1 MSVEPLPENRDE
13 LALSLGESGLS
24 DDIVGHLAAQA
35 RPAVLLIT
43 SEAEED
49 ELPLGASKIGGR
61 PDLPSS
67 TAWPARPPY
76 PDASRRAERLR
87 RRAER
92 LLGESRK
99 PRSWM
104 SAEQAD
110 RFSRELEARAN
121 AVEAS
126 FPLAFLGQFDLSELA
141 QKQGFDPTL
150 PAEGRLLLFYDFWE
164 MPEEFVPEA
173 SVGWQLIWDQTPVS
187 GLVRAPIPAELS
199 SISNDEWSCVFRAAQ
214 ISTRSVITPIPPNDK
229 SWDAF
234 PLDDDEALET
244 YQEWLEQFGRPDRY
258 DRDNHQ
264 IGGFPQ
270 TLQNG
275 LQARAQLAANGVYCG
290 ASEVWQTDT
299 AKELLKSAQEWRLV
313 LQIGVDRHAGIKPPG
328 AYYVI
333 MREQDIA
340 ARRFDLARVT
350 YQCD

>member
-1 MSVEPLPENRDE
+1 MSVEPLPEDRDE
-13 LALSLGESGLS
+13 LALSLSESGLS
-24 DDIVGHLAAQA
+24 DDIVAHLAAQA

-43 SEAEED
+43 SVAEEH
-49 ELPLGASKIGGR
+49 ELPPGASKIGGR
-61 PDLPSS
+61 PDMPRGA
-67 TAWPARPPY
+67 AWPTRPPY

-104 SAEQAD
+104 SPDQAD
-110 RFSRELEARAN
+110 RSGRELDARAN
-121 AVEAS
+121 AVATQ
-126 FPLAFLGQFDLSELA
+126 FPMAFLGQFDLSELA
-141 QKQGFDPTL
+141 RDEGFDATL
-150 PAEGRLLLFYDFWE
+150 SNEGRLLLFYDFWE

-173 SVGWQLIWDQTPVS
+173 SVGWRLIWDRTPTS
-187 GLVRAPIPAELS
+187 ELVRADVPAELS
-199 SISNDEWSCVFRAAQ
+199 SISNDEWSCVFRAAR
-214 ISTRSVITPIPPNDK
+214 ISARSVITPIPPSDK

-234 PLDDDEALET
+234 PLDDDDALET
-244 YQEWLEQFGRPDRY
+244 YQEWLDQFGTPDMN

-264 IGGFPQ
+264 LGGFPQ
-270 TLQNG
+270 PLQNG
-275 LQARAQLAANGVYCG
+275 LQARSQLAANGVNCG
-290 ASEVWQTDT
+290 TSEVWQTDT
-299 AKELLKSAQEWRLV
+299 AKELLKSAGEWRLV

-328 AYYVI
+328 AFYVI

>member
-1 MSVEPLPENRDE
+1 MSAEPFPKDRDD
-13 LALSLGESGLS
+13 LALSLSESGLS
-24 DDIVGHLAAQA
+24 DDIVAHLAAQA
-35 RPAVLLIT
+35 RPAVLLVT
-43 SEAEED
+43 GAAEED

-61 PDLPSS
+61 PDMPRG
-67 TAWPARPPY
+67 TAWPTRPAY
-76 PDASRRAERLR
+76 PDASRRAERHR

-92 LLGESRK
+92 LLGESRR

-104 SAEQAD
+104 SPEQAD

-121 AVEAS
+121 AVEAP
-126 FPLAFLGQFDLSELA
+126 FPLTFFGQFNLSELA
-141 QKQGFDPTL
+141 REDGFDRAL

-173 SVGWQLIWDQTPVS
+173 SVGWRLMWDQTPVS
-187 GLVRAPIPAELS
+187 ELVRAPIPAELS
-199 SISNDEWSCVFRAAQ
+199 SISNDEWSCVFRATR
-214 ISTRSVITPIPPNDK
+214 ISARSVITPIPPNDK

-234 PLDDDEALET
+234 PLDDDDALET
-244 YQEWLEQFGRPDRY
+244 YQEWLEQFGTPDRN

-264 IGGFPQ
+264 LGGFPQ
-270 TLQNG
+270 PLQNG
-275 LQARAQLAANGVYCG
+275 LQARSQLAANGVYCG
-290 ASEVWQTDT
+290 TSDVWQTDA
-299 AKELLKSAQEWRLV
+299 AKELLKSAHEWRLI
-313 LQIGVDRHAGIKPPG
+313 LQIGVDRHAGMKPPG